1 MKSLLT
7 VAALAALS
15 LSSFAQRKSPDSP
28 PEKAKIH
35 VTSTPDG
42 GEVYVDGKFRGNTP
56 SDILLSPREHIVRVV
71 LRQKEWTRTV
81 EITGGEINIRA
92 DLVDEKSGA

>member
-1 MKSLLT
+1 M
-7 VAALAALS
+7 
-15 LSSFAQRKSPDSP
+15 
-28 PEKAKIH
+28 
-35 VTSTPDG
+35 
-42 GEVYVDGKFRGNTP
+42 DGKFRGNTP